1 MCCATVQH
9 MATIARNFPIE
20 RSQAEWLR
28 EQALRTKRSQAE
40 MVREALSDYQAKVD
54 GEDKAAIHR
63 ALTEQFTHGIGID
76 LELLRN
82 HESVMYDRE
91 P

>member
-1 MCCATVQH
+1 MCCANVQH

-40 MVREALSDYQAKVD
+40 MVREALADYQAKVD
-54 GEDKAAIHR
+54 GEDVAAAHR
-63 ALTEQFTHGIGID
+63 ALVHRFTHGIGID

-82 HESVMYDRE
+82 HETAMYDCE

>member
-1 MCCATVQH
+1 